1 MALKVYPTGTIMPFP
16 NAQADSIP
24 DGWMLCDG
32 SEINRGTYGNLYS
45 LLGDT
50 YGSGDGANTF
60 NIPDLQEWFIKGVDS
75 TSMSTDA
82 GTEVSSSVHFQN
94 ASYTYNLNAQVAN
107 SQYQDSVSTINQTLS
122 SAGNHRHLYEVIT
135 DGRNFGCGF
144 NDVNCKDHMLPTN
157 PIASDG
163 ITVQDLSNN
172 DTPVSND
179 TIQNNGSVGRIHHR
193 YGNVQIPHVFGYHSQ
208 DSATQNQQYSHAK
221 RSRYFT
227 YYCPQLVAALPASS
241 PRLWTGTPSQGN
253 PDTDVWIGEINN
265 GFGKY
270 LGTDEY
276 AWHTHYICAEFQIE
290 GGKTVLIEG
299 DDAREDQYVSNRMF
313 TTRQKHNHTSISL
326 IEQSGITH
334 GSTEHQ
340 FTGTV
345 TADWGIPAENVGTET
360 LPSAIVMAYIIKT

>member
-24 DGWMLCDG
+24 DGWLLCDG
-32 SEINRGTYGNLYS
+32 EAINRGTYGNLYS

-75 TSMSTDA
+75 TSMNTDA

-122 SAGNHRHLYEVIT
+122 GAGNHFHLYEVST

-144 NDVNCKDHMLPTN
+144 NDDNCKDHMLPTN
-157 PIASDG
+157 PIANDG

-193 YGNVQIPHVFGYHSQ
+193 YGNVQIPHVFGYH
-208 DSATQNQQYSHAK
+208 APGFQQYSHAK
-221 RSRYFT
+221 RSGLYT
-227 YYCPQLVAALPASS
+227 YYCPQLVAALPANS
-241 PRLWTGTPSQGN
+241 PRLWTGTSNQGN
-253 PDTDVWIGEINN
+253 PNTDVYIGEVNN

-270 LGTDEY
+270 IGTDEY
-276 AWHTHYICAEFQIE
+276 AWHSHYICAEFQV
-290 GGKTVLIEG
+290 GGNTVLSHG
-299 DDAREDQYVSNRMF
+299 DNARQDQYVSNRMF
-313 TTRQKHNHTSISL
+313 TTRQDHNHTSISL

-345 TADWGIPAENVGTET
+345 TADWDIPAENVGTET

>member
-24 DGWMLCDG
+24 DGWLLCDG
-32 SEINRGTYGNLYS
+32 EAINRGTYGNLYS

-94 ASYTYNLNAQVAN
+94 ASYTYNLNVQVAN

-122 SAGNHRHLYEVIT
+122 SAGEHKHSYEIKV
-135 DGRNFGCGF
+135 DSRNFGCGF
-144 NDVNCKDHMLPTN
+144 NDDACEDYMLPTN
-157 PIASDG
+157 PIASAG
-163 ITVQDLSNN
+163 IGVDLSNN
-172 DTPVSND
+172 DTPVSNASLP
-179 TIQNNGSVGRIHHR
+179 NAAVGKIHHR
-193 YGNVQIPHVFGYHSQ
+193 FGNVQIDHVFGYH
-208 DSATQNQQYSHAK
+208 APGYQQYAHSLQSQV
-221 RSRYFT
+221 RT
-227 YYCPQLVAALPASS
+227 YYGPDLVTALQANSPNS
-241 PRLWTGTPSQGN
+241 PRRWTGPPSQGTAN
-253 PDTDVWIGEINN
+253 SYVYIGEENN

-270 LGTDEY
+270 IGDEIG
-276 AWHTHYICAEFQIE
+276 ADHNHYICAEFQV
-290 GGKTVLIEG
+290 GGKSVLSDG
-299 DDAREDQYVSNRMF
+299 DNARDSQYVSHRMF
-313 TTRQKHNHTSISL
+313 NIRQEHNHNGFQL
-326 IEQSGITH
+326 HEQSGITH

-345 TADWGIPAENVGTET
+345 TAALDIPAENVGTET

>member
-16 NAQADSIP
+16 NAQSDSIP

-82 GTEVSSSVHFQN
+82 GTEVPSSLHFQN
-94 ASYTYNLNAQVAN
+94 ASYTYNLNAQVGN
-107 SQYQDSVSTINQTLS
+107 SQYTDAGSTINQTLS
-122 SAGNHRHLYEVIT
+122 SAGEHKHVYETYT
-135 DGRNFGCGF
+135 DGRNFGSGF
-144 NDVNCKDHMLPTN
+144 NDTDCEDYMLPTN
-157 PIASDG
+157 PIASAG
-163 ITVQDLSNN
+163 ISENLSNN
-172 DTPVSND
+172 DTSVSNSSLPD
-179 TIQNNGSVGRIHHR
+179 PAVGKIHHR
-193 YGNVQIPHVFGYHSQ
+193 FGNVQIDHVFGYHVSEGY
-208 DSATQNQQYSHAK
+208 QQYSH
-221 RSRYFT
+221 SRQSQVRT
-227 YYCPQLVAALPASS
+227 YYCPDLVAALPANS
-241 PRLWTGTPSQGN
+241 PRLWTGTSSQGTAN
-253 PDTDVWIGEINN
+253 SYVYIGQSSN

-270 LGTDEY
+270 IGTDTI
-276 AWHTHYICAEFQIE
+276 AWHTHYVCAEFQIA
-290 GGKTVLIEG
+290 GGRSVLSHG
-299 DDAREDQYVSNRMF
+299 DSARDANWVSNRMF
-313 TTRQKHNHTSISL
+313 AMRQQHTHGGFSL
-326 IEQSGITH
+326 AEQSGITH

-345 TADWGIPAENVGTET
+345 TAALNIPAENVGTET

>member
-24 DGWMLCDG
+24 DGWLLCDG
-32 SEINRGTYGNLYS
+32 EAINRGTYGNLYS

-122 SAGNHRHLYEVIT
+122 GAGNHFHLYQVYT

-163 ITVQDLSNN
+163 ITPGSAANN
-172 DTPVSND
+172 NTAVSND
-179 TIQNNGSVGRIHHR
+179 TIQNNGSVGKIHHR

-208 DSATQNQQYSHAK
+208 SSEVGMQQYSHAK
-221 RSRYFT
+221 RSGYFT

-241 PRLWTGTPSQGN
+241 PRLWTGTSNQGN
-253 PDTDVWIGEINN
+253 PNTDVYIGEVNN

-276 AWHTHYICAEFQIE
+276 AWHTHYICAEFQV
-290 GGKTVLIEG
+290 GGATVLSQG
-299 DDAREDQYVSNRMF
+299 DNARQDQYVSNRMF
-313 TTRQKHNHTSISL
+313 TTKQDHNHTSISL
-326 IEQSGITH
+326 AEQSGITH
-334 GSTEHQ
+334 GSAEHQ

-345 TADWGIPAENVGTET
+345 TAALDIPAENVGTET